1 MFKHNECQY
10 TYIEGNSTLN
20 ETIKKVYDLIY
31 NVDILFI
38 DGDHKYQAVVDDFSN
53 YQNLVNN
60 GGYIVFDDYLDKVH
74 SPDVYFAVNDIINS
88 LDNEKYEI
96 IGSLSYELL
105 KKTNRPQLQSSN
117 EFIIKKLY

>member
-1 MFKHNECQY
+1 
-10 TYIEGNSTLN
+10 LN
-20 ETIKKVYDLIY
+20 ETIKKVYDLID

-38 DGDHKYQAVVDDFSN
+38 DGDHKYQAVVDDFNN

-105 KKTNRPQLQSSN
+105 KKTNNPQLQSSN